1 MERITLAPGAHINV
15 LPAEK
20 FNRCRISINFIW
32 PAAREWATAEALLPL
47 VLERGYQG
55 CPDMT
60 ELSKKLARLYGAA
73 LSVDGTMSGQSR
85 VLTVSLSGIRDAFAL
100 AGEPLSREYADIA
113 FGTAFEPYRVDGVL
127 DAEAVAIEK
136 EQLRELLEGEINEKR
151 SYCIRQARRRFYG
164 DSPAGIER
172 NGYLDEVDGLTPSVS
187 LTARVSRGGSYETNI
202 SVSGKNAYYF
212 RTNDAL
218 LERGRA
224 LNIIDENQMSFVCW
238 ISSDMVESFFYG
250 VDPIGE
256 TLYINGVPF
265 LVAGLLSEDGDASVA
280 SLMSGSAD
288 ILIPYSTALKMNNT
302 SDVTSFTVYLADGV
316 DSEAA
321 ASSIEA
327 SMDAMFSYEED
338 CFTVTTMSGI
348 EDTMEEM
355 LSMMTALL
363 AGIASIALVVGGIGI
378 MNMMLT
384 SVTERTTE
392 IGLKKALGALPWQ
405 IQLQFLMESF
415 LLSLIGGLAGVAL
428 GLILSFAMCRA
439 MSAQFVLS
447 VGAIALGVG
456 FSAAVGVLF
465 GWAPARKASRLN
477 PIDALRSV

>member
-1 MERITLAPGAHINV
+1 MIRECVRMSLSNILA
-15 LPAEK
+15 
-20 FNRCRISINFIW
+20 NRMRSF
-32 PAAREWATAEALLPL
+32 
-47 VLERGYQG
+47 
-55 CPDMT
+55 
-60 ELSKKLARLYGAA
+60 
-73 LSVDGTMSGQSR
+73 
-85 VLTVSLSGIRDAFAL
+85 LTVLGILIGVTAVIALITTISGVSGSLSSSFSSMG
-100 AGEPLSREYADIA
+100 AGTLMVSVTGSDLKSGMTADDLSEL
-113 FGTAFEPYRVDGVL
+113 TAM
-127 DAEAVAIEK
+127 
-136 EQLRELLEGEINEKR
+136 
-151 SYCIRQARRRFYG
+151 
-164 DSPAGIER
+164 
-172 NGYLDEVDGLTPSVS
+172 DEVDGLTPSVS
-187 LTARVSRGGSYETNI
+187 LSARVSRGGGYETNI

-212 RTNDAL
+212 RTNGNL
-218 LERGRA
+218 LTRGRA
-224 LNIIDENQMSFVCW
+224 LNAVDEAQTSFVCW
-238 ISSDMVESFFYG
+238 ISPDMVESFFYG

-256 TLYINGVPF
+256 SLYINGIPF
-265 LVAGLLSEDGDASVA
+265 LVSGLLSEDGDSSMA

-288 ILIPYSTALKMNNT
+288 ILIPYTTALKMNNA
-302 SDVTSFTVYLADGV
+302 SDVTSFTVYLADGA

-321 ASSIEA
+321 ADSIEA

-415 LLSLIGGLAGVAL
+415 LLSLIGGLAGVVL
-428 GLILSFAMCRA
+428 GLILSFAMCKV
-439 MSAQFVLS
+439 MGTQFALS